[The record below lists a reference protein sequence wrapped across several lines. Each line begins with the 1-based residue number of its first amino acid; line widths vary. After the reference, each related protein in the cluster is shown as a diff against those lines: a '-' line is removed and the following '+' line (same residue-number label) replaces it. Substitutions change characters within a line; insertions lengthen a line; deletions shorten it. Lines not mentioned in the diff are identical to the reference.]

1 MLKIQKLLLVSV
13 LAGTAVS
20 ASAGV
25 VYDKHGNQ
33 GYDTF
38 KECNQAIANGT
49 AKFYTSFTHKKPLK
63 RKGEASV
70 EVTTLGR
77 VSPEY
82 AKGACDVGTGR
93 RGGRDGVAKALQG
106 KYVPYSP
113 DMKVNA
119 YLDANGDLVRI
130 SMKQCDN
137 WFSGNF
143 PKPFKMPQVQ
153 PQPQAV
159 QPTPTPT
166 PVTPTPVAPTAP
178 AVAPTPVAPVAP
190 VNPMVPAVEA
200 ASGSAIA
207 VPIIAGVAGIAAVAA
222 IVNGGGSDDSS
233 AKTTCTANCG
243 N

>member
-1 MLKIQKLLLVSV
+1 MIKIQKLLLGSA
-13 LAGTAVS
+13 LAVTAVS

-113 DMKVNA
+113 NMKVNA
-119 YLDANGDLVRI
+119 YLDSKGNLVRL
-130 SMKQCDN
+130 SMQQCDN
-137 WFSGNF
+137 WFAGNF
-143 PKPFKMPQVQ
+143 PKPFKAPY
-153 PQPQAV
+153 
-159 QPTPTPT
+159 
-166 PVTPTPVAPTAP
+166 VAPP
-178 AVAPTPVAPVAP
+178 PPPPAPVAP
-190 VNPMVPAVEA
+190 PPPPAPVVTAPPPAPVVPTPPPAPVVPAVKA
-200 ASGSAIA
+200 ASGSATWM
-207 VPIIAGVAGIAAVAA
+207 PIVAGVAGIAAIAA
-222 IVNGGGSDDSS
+222 IVSGDNDTTATTTRDNNTCGS
-233 AKTTCTANCG
+233 CG
-243 N
+243 D